1 MASVE
6 PIEPR
11 RAGEWGGRRR
21 PADTERRGGKSR
33 QTPRTAATTEIFEA
47 LVGNVEKVIVGKRE
61 QVRLAVLC
69 LLAGGH
75 ALIEDV
81 PGVGKTT
88 LAKALATSIG
98 GRFER
103 IQFTPDL
110 LPSDV
115 LGINMFDPADRGFH
129 FRPGPVFCNVL
140 LADEINRATPKTQ
153 SALLEAMEER
163 QVTLDAVT
171 HPLHAPF
178 MVLAT
183 QNPVEFAGTFPLPEA
198 QLDRFSLRISLG
210 YLPMESEVEMLERFD
225 THDPL
230 LDLLPVAGEEEI
242 GVAQEAIRQVHVAV
256 EVKEYIV
263 SLVAATRDHGD
274 LSLGASPRASI
285 ALFRL
290 AQAAAAAEGRDYV
303 LPDDVKALVL
313 PVLSHRLLFKPSA
326 EMRGAS
332 PERFLRQLLETQAL
346 PSGRAR

>member
-1 MASVE
+1 MARTPVADDLA
-6 PIEPR
+6 PR
-11 RAGEWGGRRR
+11 RRAKAG
-21 PADTERRGGKSR
+21 
-33 QTPRTAATTEIFEA
+33 TAAGSGVVPEVFTA
-47 LVGNVEKVIVGKRE
+47 LTGNVERVIVGKRE

-129 FRPGPVFCNVL
+129 FRPGPVFSNVL

-153 SALLEAMEER
+153 SALLEVMEER

-171 HPLHAPF
+171 HPLEAPF

-210 YLPMESEVEMLERFD
+210 YLPRESEVEMLERFD

-230 LDLLPVAGEEEI
+230 TDLLPVAGEEEI
-242 GVAQEAIRQVHVAV
+242 RLAQDAIRDVHVAG

-263 SLVAATRDHGD
+263 NLVASTRDHAD

-290 AQAAAAAEGRDYV
+290 AQASAAAAGREFV
-303 LPDDVKALVL
+303 LPDDVKSLVL

-332 PERFLRQLLETQAL
+332 PERFLRQLLEAQAL
-346 PSGRAR
+346 PQSRAR